1 MKAHCAIN
9 HTTFRN
15 KAQGTENMFI
25 DELAKKF
32 IKTAPDGKADRRSY
46 TVYALTVGLAV
57 HLIMFGVKLA
67 TGLLIHSVAVRT
79 DAWNNFAAAAAA
91 GFSISDLLIPQIKG
105 TKAHPISDK
114 ARRGIRQAKY
124 IIAFVTAFIVI
135 EIGFSFFSR
144 AFTRLTRPVAVRYGI
159 PAVVVLLLCVALRR
173 WLSVFYIR
181 LVGKTEQDAI
191 PKNVARSVT
200 ANALTLLAIVAVI
213 LDQFLHINSDF
224 LATLVLSVAVMRA
237 GIGIAFRV
245 IRPAVEERAE
255 PVFLDEVQ
263 EQVLKYSIITGAGAV
278 KARFFG
284 PGRRMVS
291 MRVKV
296 PKEGDPAET
305 YGSLRVIEETVG
317 KKCGI
322 TLILHADMD
331 QTDEPEELYDP
342 ELTDEPEELYGP
354 ELTDESENLYGPELT
369 DESDKPYEPEQTEEP
384 KGLHE
389 QEHTAEPEK

>member
-91 GFSISDLLIPQIKG
+91 GFSISDLLILQIKG

-245 IRPAVEERAE
+245 IRPAIEERAE
-255 PVFLDEVQ
+255 PVFLDEVR

-331 QTDEPEELYDP
+331 QTDEQEELYDP
-342 ELTDEPEELYGP
+342 EWTDESEELHGPEQTDEPE
-354 ELTDESENLYGPELT
+354 
-369 DESDKPYEPEQTEEP
+369 K
-384 KGLHE
+384 
-389 QEHTAEPEK
+389 